1 MNFTVM
7 LQDYQIHSLKTL
19 DSRFI
24 RRLLKFVCDVST
36 PQDITRPFW
45 GDATRMILE
54 VFSMFYGHPGI
65 LQTEFSCESN
75 CKTEVSQ
82 AFMARNVK
90 ERGFLV
96 DHLMDL
102 IQRCARSPIPK
113 TWTERWETLW
123 YELLKMGWNFVFVFV
138 CTTWKHDWLLCQWS
152 FTASKLRHWTTGP
165 LHADVRMRLLWEA
178 PK

>member
-1 MNFTVM
+1 MFRPPKTS
-7 LQDYQIHSLKTL
+7 QDLFEEMRL
-19 DSRFI
+19 GWFWRF
-24 RRLLKFVCDVST
+24 FPC
-36 PQDITRPFW
+36 FM
-45 GDATRMILE
+45 A
-54 VFSMFYGHPGI
+54 I
-65 LQTEFSCESN
+65 LQTLSPAN
-75 CKTEVSQ
+75 PTVKTEFSQ

-178 PK
+178 LKMMDRFGDFRWESSRKPWKCSDVFFGVNN

>member
-1 MNFTVM
+1 MFRPPKTS
-7 LQDYQIHSLKTL
+7 QDLFEEMRL
-19 DSRFI
+19 GWFWRF
-24 RRLLKFVCDVST
+24 FPC
-36 PQDITRPFW
+36 FM
-45 GDATRMILE
+45 A
-54 VFSMFYGHPGI
+54 I
-65 LQTEFSCESN
+65 LQTSCESN
-75 CKTEVSQ
+75 CKTEFSQ

-113 TWTERWETLW
+113 TWTERTCVKFFWKKRWARLETLW
-123 YELLKMGWNFVFVFV
+123 YELLKLGGNFVFVFV